1 MTEKEFDVLTALESH
16 TEKLSQR
23 ELAKFTGVSVGTVN
37 STLVLLEENGL
48 VKDGFITQKGIKNIL
63 MP

>member
-37 STLVLLEENGL
+37 STLVLLEEN
-48 VKDGFITQKGIKNIL
+48 NYYNY
-63 MP
+63 